1 MTSVANLFCFDPKLG
16 KIYVCRVRRVGN
28 TVMLMMIMKCCYLP
42 FVVVVAAAV
51 VVISPSNLH
60 LSKWNCLG

>member
-1 MTSVANLFCFDPKLG
+1 MTCVANLFCVDLKIG
-16 KIYVCRVRRVGN
+16 KIHVCRVRRVGN
-28 TVMLMMIMKCCYLP
+28 TVMLMMIMKCGYLP
-42 FVVVVAAAV
+42 FVVVAAAV

>member
-1 MTSVANLFCFDPKLG
+1 MTSVANLFCFDPKIG
-16 KIYVCRVRRVGN
+16 KIHVCRVRTVGN

-42 FVVVVAAAV
+42 FVVVAAAV